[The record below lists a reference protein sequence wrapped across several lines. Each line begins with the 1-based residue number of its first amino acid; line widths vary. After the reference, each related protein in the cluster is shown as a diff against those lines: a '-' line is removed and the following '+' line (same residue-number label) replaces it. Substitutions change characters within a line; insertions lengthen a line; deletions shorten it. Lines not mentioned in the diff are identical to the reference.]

1 MRDEARAE
9 PLVQGEATPLGLTS
23 AQAGGLI
30 HQFGPNE
37 LRPKRPLSFA
47 AELGRRLRNPLV
59 AILLAASLVSAF
71 TGDIASFV
79 IILVI
84 VVLSV
89 AIDFVQEH
97 RASRAAQALVHRVQ
111 VHALV
116 MRDGRLAPIPVA
128 RLVPGDVVQLSPGS
142 LVPADGRL
150 LESNALH
157 VNESMLTGEPFP
169 VEKGAAG
176 PGGASELFMGTS
188 AVSGSGTMLVTRTG
202 PSTEIGKIAL
212 SLAAVAPPTSFER
225 GIHAFGMLI
234 MRLTAFMVLFVLLV
248 NAALHRPLLESFL
261 FAIALAV
268 GLTPELL
275 PMIVSVTLARGALRL
290 ADEHV
295 IVKRLGAIEG
305 LGSMDVL
312 CTDKTGTLTRA
323 HIRLESHIDGDGR
336 DSPRVLELAY
346 LNSHF
351 AAGVRNPLDAAIL
364 ERPALDPG
372 RWKKLAEIPF
382 DFERRRV
389 AVVLE
394 SAGER
399 MLVVK
404 GAPEDLLKLST
415 RYETAGDKTAREWT
429 PDARARAVRSLE
441 ALGESGLRALGVAYK
456 PLQGGAGRA
465 ADEQDLVFV
474 GFAAF
479 IDPPKP
485 QAAAALAALAAS
497 GIRLKILTGD
507 GEAVTRHLCA
517 QIGLEVDGALTGE
530 QIERMDDPAL
540 AARVEAATIFC
551 RVTPAQKNRIVLM
564 LKARGHVTGFLG
576 DGINDATALH
586 SADVS
591 LSVNNAVD
599 VAKEA
604 ADLIL
609 LRRDLGVVHRG
620 VLEGRRTF
628 ANIRKYLLMGTS
640 SNFGNMFS
648 MAGAAIFLP
657 FLPMLPAQILLN
669 NLLYDFSEI
678 PIPLDHADAAET
690 ARPQKWDMVLVRDFM
705 WTLGPVS
712 SLFDFLTFYVLIALL
727 QADEALFQTG
737 WFIESLATQVLVIF
751 VIRTRASPFASR
763 PALTLVATSLA
774 VVAIAVALPYTPAA
788 AYLGFEPPPAHF
800 FTVLAGLTLA
810 YLALAELVKRR
821 FYAARS

>member
-23 AQAGGLI
+23 AQARGLI

>member
-23 AQAGGLI
+23 AQARGLI

-97 RASRAAQALVHRVQ
+97 RASRAAQALVHRVL